1 METKTN
7 DKNVVF
13 VDNLVYGFSSR
24 VFCNE
29 DSIPLDMGIPSF
41 DWTHCTQPIKFDCK
55 FTSKEKQKLK
65 HLTYWRIP
73 RKAKKHIKK
82 LLANH
87 LKEDEKK
94 IRIREYFD
102 SILNVRPTK

>member
-1 METKTN
+1 MG
-7 DKNVVF
+7 F
-13 VDNLVYGFSSR
+13 VDTFVYGFSSR

-29 DSIPLDMGIPSF
+29 DSIPLDIGIPSF
-41 DWTHCTQPIKFDCK
+41 DWTPCTEPITLECK
-55 FTSKEKQKLK
+55 FTSKEAQKLK

-82 LLANH
+82 LLAKH

-94 IRIREYFD
+94 IRVKECFD
-102 SILNVRPTK
+102 AMLNVRHTK